1 MGSAFPRLAPAVR
14 RWVEKQGWTGL
25 REIQEMAIP
34 AILEGTADVVLSAAT
49 AGGKTEAAFLPA
61 CTRVAE
67 DPPVGVAVLS
77 ISPLKAL
84 INDQARRLE
93 GLFGE
98 LGLPVTPW
106 HGDVPQSRKDALRRA
121 PSGALLITPE
131 SLESLL
137 MGSSPWCA
145 AALSGLKNVVVD
157 EFHAFLG
164 TERGCQLQSLLRRI
178 EFLTGR
184 IVPRIALSAT
194 LGDMDL
200 VGRALRPGS
209 AIPCTVLVAAGG
221 GSDLLLQV
229 RGYEADGKAL
239 PPQVA
244 DDLYG
249 LLRGASH
256 LVFANSRAAVEEL
269 ASDLTARCE
278 RNFVPN
284 EFFPHHGSLSPE
296 LRRDV
301 ERRLQRGELP
311 TTAVCTSTLEL
322 GIDIGSVTSIAQVG
336 APIAVSGLRQRLGRS
351 GRRGSPAILR
361 VLVPERRRARDLHPA
376 DGLRLALV
384 QTMAMIDLLLHR
396 WYEPPES
403 GDMHL
408 STLVQQ
414 TLSVIAQ
421 YGGVR
426 ADQLWSLL
434 CATGPFTLVDGGRYE
449 ALLRAL
455 AAGDLI
461 GQLEDGRLVL
471 GLEGERVVERY
482 TFFTAFSAPEEYR
495 VEHGG
500 VLLGRLPVDRPLA
513 RGQRIVFAGRGWTVE
528 SVLAAEKILM
538 VRPAAGGEP
547 PSFTGSGRQVHDG
560 VRRAM
565 GRILASDDVPPYLD
579 GTAAALLAEGR
590 VYYRSSGLADGGIM
604 ERNDGLFLTPWR
616 GDGVLNAAVL
626 MLRTKGLDADQ
637 SGGVLEVRDCSRSRL
652 FSAASELLHEAPPS
666 GETLAAL
673 VDDTTEEKFDA
684 VLPDAL
690 RRAGYAAKHLDVPG
704 ARAWFAALLERPGE
718 SAPEPGEREE
728 GGAGV

>member
-1 MGSAFPRLAPAVR
+1 MDGKSAFHRLAPPLR
-14 RWVEKQGWTGL
+14 RWVESQGWASL

-34 AILEGTADVVLSAAT
+34 PILEGTGDVVLSAAT
-49 AGGKTEAAFLPA
+49 AGGKTEAAFLPV
-61 CTRVAE
+61 CTRIVE
-67 DPPVGVAVLS
+67 NPPDGVAVLS

-93 GLFGE
+93 GLFDAI
-98 LGLPVTPW
+98 GLPVTPW
-106 HGDVPQSRKDALRRA
+106 HGDAPGAGKERLRRN

-137 MGSSPWCA
+137 MGSSSWCKEA
-145 AALSGLKNVVVD
+145 FSGLRNVVVD

-178 EFLTGR
+178 GFLTGR
-184 IVPRIALSAT
+184 FVPRVALSAT

-200 VGRALRPGS
+200 VGRALRPNG
-209 AIPCTVLVAAGG
+209 AVPCTVLVSEGA

-229 RGYEADGKAL
+229 RGYRGDEGARH
-239 PPQVA
+239 VTE
-244 DDLYG
+244 DLYR
-249 LLRGASH
+249 LLRGESH
-256 LVFANSRAAVEEL
+256 LVFANSRARTEEL
-269 ASDLTARCE
+269 AASLASMSEGR
-278 RNFVPN
+278 FVPN

-296 LRRDV
+296 LRQEV
-301 ERRLQRGELP
+301 ERRLQRKDLP

-322 GIDIGSVTSIAQVG
+322 GIDIGSVASIAQVG
-336 APIAVSGLRQRLGRS
+336 PPSSVSGLRQRLGRS
-351 GRRGSPAILR
+351 GRRGSPSVLR
-361 VLVPERRRARDLHPA
+361 VFVEEKDFAPDLHPA

-384 QTMAMIDLLLHR
+384 QTMAMIGLLLNR
-396 WYEPPES
+396 WYEPPGQ

-434 CATGPFTLVDGGRYE
+434 CGSGPFALVDVPRYGE
-449 ALLRAL
+449 LLRSLGGHGLL
-455 AAGDLI
+455 A
-461 GQLEDGRLVL
+461 QMEDGRLVL

-513 RGQRIVFAGRGWTVE
+513 RGQRIVFAGRAWTVD
-528 SVLAAEKILM
+528 SVLPAEKVLM
-538 VRPAAGGEP
+538 IRPAPGGEP
-547 PSFTGSGRQVHDG
+547 PSFTGSGRTVHHV
-560 VRRAM
+560 VRREM
-565 GRILASDDVPPYLD
+565 GRILSSEEVPPYLD
-579 GTAAALLAEGR
+579 ERAAALLAEGR
-590 VYYRSSGLADGGIM
+590 AYYRSSGLSDGGIM
-604 ERNDGLFLTPWR
+604 ERNDGLCLTPWR
-616 GDGVLNAAVL
+616 GDGALNAAVL

-637 SGGVLEVRDCSRSRL
+637 SGGVLEVRGCSRQCLLSTV
-652 FSAASELLHEAPPS
+652 SALLGEEPPAGEAL
-666 GETLAAL
+666 GAL
-673 VDDTTEEKFDA
+673 VADTTEEKFDA
-684 VLPDAL
+684 VLPEGL
-690 RRAGYAAKHLDVPG
+690 RRAGYAARHLDVPG
-704 ARAWFAALLERPGE
+704 ARTWFAALLERPE
-718 SAPEPGEREE
+718 DAAPEPGEREE